1 MVPVMNEKKVKALRK
16 ALCPPKSETG
26 MSRGAFMRLLTR
38 YEQKIY
44 RRSSHW
50 WPLAELFGPFVVDYY
65 TQTLNK
71 DCPRALVKQFKELHR
86 ARSTQSIQLRA

>member
-1 MVPVMNEKKVKALRK
+1 MNEKKVKLLRK
-16 ALCPPKSETG
+16 HLCPPRSETG

-38 YEQKIY
+38 YERKVH
-44 RRSSHW
+44 RRFMVE
-50 WPLAELFGPFVVDYY
+50 WPLQKLFGLLEIDIY

-86 ARSTQSIQLRA
+86 ARSTQSY